1 MKGKL
6 FAGIQLLTTNIRCTM
21 ATRKKN
27 KMTNSE
33 LVKAWKMAHPL
44 EYAYQTLKDNARR
57 RGKEFSLTL
66 EQFKRFCR
74 KTDYISGKGKTKTS
88 YSIDRIENDKGYTLK
103 NIQILPLGE
112 NSKKHLKIVQ
122 SLSLKKQ

>member
-1 MKGKL
+1 
-6 FAGIQLLTTNIRCTM
+6 M

-112 NSKKHLKIVQ
+112 NSKKGCKILQYDWRTQTATVTQ
-122 SLSLKKQ
+122 HEKTCDFLFSNDGL